1 LALDSSRWLE
11 EGKVTEEENNEL
23 TKPFSEEE
31 INATL
36 FKMEKNKAADPDGFP
51 IEFYQRS
58 WVFIKRDIMEL
69 FNDFYEGKLDIRRIN
84 YDIITLIPKT
94 KEAIKIQQYIPI
106 YLLSCLYKW
115 FTKILTMRIEAVGDR
130 IIHRNQVAFI
140 GGRNII
146 NNILALYEILHETKR
161 RNKVGVV
168 LKLDFEKAYDKVY
181 CGFLMTCLRARGF
194 AEKWCSW

>member
-31 INATL
+31 INGAL
-36 FKMEKNKAADPDGFP
+36 FKMEKNNADGPDGFP

-58 WVFIKRDIMEL
+58 WVFIKQDIMKL
-69 FNDFYEGKLDIRRIN
+69 FNDFYEVKLDIRRIN
-84 YDIITLIPKT
+84 YGIITLIPKT

-106 YLLSCLYKW
+106 YLLRCMYKW
-115 FTKILTMRIEAVGDR
+115 FTKILTMRIEAVADQ
-130 IIHRNQVAFI
+130 IIHRNQVAFV
-140 GGRNII
+140 GGRNIM
-146 NNILALYEILHETKR
+146 NNILALHEILHETKR

-168 LKLDFEKAYDKVY
+168 LKLDLEKAYDKVSW
-181 CGFLMTCLRARGF
+181 GFLMTCLRARGF
-194 AEKWCSW
+194 SEKWCS